1 MRRILGAQETRK
13 PININLLTPD
23 SRTRNIRRTFEL
35 PSVAQVGSSGTQE
48 EASLRRKSEI
58 FNSFFFLGPSQK
70 KSTKFCKNIYLDS
83 ETPAIVAISRSQKV
97 TGTFWNRP
105 VGRSLLFSLPPFIR
119 ILLQPVAFQDRRAA
133 SYTLRLEIYW
143 IFILFWNTGPQQET
157 GAFRTPCRFQGGNFT
172 LDSANNWSLRFVN
185 GHKRYAG
192 QIRRVNIEFFRLLS
206 L

>member
-1 MRRILGAQETRK
+1 MLKRPG
-13 PININLLTPD
+13 
-23 SRTRNIRRTFEL
+23 SRLISTFSPPTAGREIFDGHL
-35 PSVAQVGSSGTQE
+35 NCQVSPRWAAQVRKKKLHSGE
-48 EASLRRKSEI
+48 KRKFLI
-58 FNSFFFLGPSQK
+58 HFFFGPSQK

-192 QIRRVNIEFFRLLS
+192 QIRRVNIELFRLLS